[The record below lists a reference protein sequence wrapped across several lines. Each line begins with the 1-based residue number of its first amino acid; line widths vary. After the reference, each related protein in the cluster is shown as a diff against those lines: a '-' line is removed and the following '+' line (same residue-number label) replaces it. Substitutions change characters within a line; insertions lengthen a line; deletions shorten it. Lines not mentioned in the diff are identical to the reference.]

1 MVYEKSTFA
10 RMRKNFHD
18 PNLFRPQSK
27 KKKISPIFENR
38 VTHILLYQNEIK
50 K

>member
-27 KKKISPIFENR
+27 KKINKSYIRKSCHTYIIIS
-38 VTHILLYQNEIK
+38 K
-50 K
+50 